1 MAAVTTQHGVFLKIH
16 AYGVLIVGRSGI
28 GKSELALSLIDN
40 GHIFIAD
47 DIVEIRVDAAEQLV
61 GVCPQALR
69 DFLEVRGLGI
79 INVRRLYGEHVILN
93 EYPLNMVIHLKE
105 FTSTELNEIDRYHGM
120 HSEVEFLKIKIPEV
134 TIPVGMSHN
143 LVVLVETA
151 VRMQQLRQQG
161 YLANEDFA
169 AKIVGATCR
178 SPS

>member
-1 MAAVTTQHGVFLKIH
+1 MTAVTTQHGVFLKIH
-16 AYGVLIVGRSGI
+16 SYGVLIVGRSGI

-47 DIVEIRVDAAEQLV
+47 DIIEICVDTTQQLM
-61 GVCPQALR
+61 GICPQALS

-79 INVRRLYGEHVILN
+79 INVRRLYGDHVILR
-93 EYPLNMVIHLKE
+93 EHPLNMVIRLKE
-105 FTSTELNEIDRYHGM
+105 FTTDELNEIDRYQGM
-120 HSEVEFLKIKIPEV
+120 HSELEFFKIKVPQV

-161 YLANEDFA
+161 YLANEDFS
-169 AKIVGATCR
+169 AKLKAGT
-178 SPS
+178 

>member
-1 MAAVTTQHGVFLKIH
+1 MSTVITQHGVFLKIDSC
-16 AYGVLIVGRSGI
+16 GVLIIGRSGI

-40 GHIFIAD
+40 GHAFIAD
-47 DIVEIRVDAAEQLV
+47 DIVDIHINERQQLM
-61 GVCPQALR
+61 GSCPQALR

-79 INVRRLYGEHVILN
+79 INVRRLYGGDVLLSEH
-93 EYPLNMVIHLKE
+93 PLNMVIHLKE
-105 FTSTELNEIDRYHGM
+105 FTRTELNDIDRYHGM
-120 HSEVEFLKIKIPEV
+120 HSEVEFLTIKIPEV

-169 AKIVGATCR
+169 LQIKKCR
-178 SPS
+178 E

>member
-1 MAAVTTQHGVFLKIH
+1 MTDIFTQHGVFLKIDSC
-16 AYGVLIVGRSGI
+16 GVLITGRSGI

-40 GHIFIAD
+40 GHTFIAD
-47 DIVEIRVDAAEQLV
+47 DIVEIKLNNTQQLI
-61 GVCPQALR
+61 GRCPKTLQ

-79 INVRRLYGEHVILN
+79 INVRRLYGEHALLT
-93 EYPLNMVIHLKE
+93 EYPLNMLIQLKE
-105 FTSTELNEIDRYHGM
+105 FTANELNKIDRYHGM
-120 HSEVEFLKIKIPEV
+120 HSEVEFLKIKVPQV

-169 AKIVGATCR
+169 AQIKHKLRA
-178 SPS
+178 

>member
-1 MAAVTTQHGVFLKIH
+1 MRTMITQHGVFMKIDS
-16 AYGVLIVGRSGI
+16 YGVLIVGRSGI

-47 DIVEIRVDAAEQLV
+47 DIVEIYVHAEHQLL
-61 GVCPQALR
+61 GKCPLELQ

-79 INVRRLYGEHVILN
+79 INVERLYGEHILLR

-105 FTSTELNEIDRYHGM
+105 FADTELNEIDRYHGM
-120 HSEVEFLKIKIPEV
+120 HSEAEFLEIKIPEV

-161 YLANEDFA
+161 YYANEDFA
-169 AKIVGATCR
+169 AQIKAR
-178 SPS
+178 R